1 MLLSAFFVTDD
12 VLLILQVFNSTSHIF
27 LELLSSKR
35 LFIVKRRHNLHC
47 LEHNGND
54 AFLGLC
60 NRVVLHLFCHLLRAA
75 DRLDLNF

>member
-27 LELLSSKR
+27 LELLSSNR

-47 LEHNGND
+47 LEHN

-60 NRVVLHLFCHLLRAA
+60 SMVVLHLFCHLLRAA